1 MQGHVDDALAQGAK
15 ALTGG
20 KKAELQAPYD
30 KGYFFA
36 PTVLSDCTIDMKV
49 RPLIS
54 WQQNFCFFSN
64 ADSVRLGEP
73 DAERAIGGFLA
84 TLAIYIA

>member
-1 MQGHVDDALAQGAK
+1 MQVQGHVDDALAKGAK

-20 KKAELQAPYD
+20 KKADLQAPYD

-49 RPLIS
+49 RSCLPSFPPALGIDMSDNPLIE
-54 WQQNFCFFSN
+54 Q
-64 ADSVRLGEP
+64 
-73 DAERAIGGFLA
+73 
-84 TLAIYIA
+84 TT